1 MTVAPPPPN
10 PLLIAPFVLL
20 LAAMAL
26 GPVLTPAWWGRHY
39 GKVTLSLGAITGSY
53 YLFVLHAY
61 TPAAHMAHE
70 YVGFITLIGGLFVV
84 AGGIHL
90 QVGGRTGPLAN
101 TAFLLAG
108 AILANLL
115 GTTGAAM
122 LLIRPWLRLNE
133 GRVRAHHLIFFIFIV
148 ANVGGCLTP
157 IGDPPLF
164 LGYLQ
169 GVPFWWVA
177 QYCWP
182 MWAVAVGLLLAIFY
196 GVDKWHHLRH
206 PAPLSSTL
214 PKQPWHMAG
223 GSNLLFLAIMLGAVF
238 VEHPPILREGLMI
251 SAAAGSYLTTRKTVH
266 TANGFNF
273 HPLAEVALLFAGIFA
288 TMLPALDWLTAQA
301 PELLG
306 NNPAPGLYY
315 WGTGAL
321 SSLLDNAPA
330 YLAFLSTLKGLT
342 PGSDTAALLHHHAA
356 ALTAISV
363 GSVFFGAATY
373 LGNGPNFMVK
383 AIADEQK
390 TPMPSFTGM
399 VIKYTLPV
407 LLPVLALVWWCF
419 FRL

>member
-1 MTVAPPPPN
+1 
-10 PLLIAPFVLL
+10 
-20 LAAMAL
+20 
-26 GPVLTPAWWGRHY
+26 
-39 GKVTLSLGAITGSY
+39 
-53 YLFVLHAY
+53 
-61 TPAAHMAHE
+61 
-70 YVGFITLIGGLFVV
+70 
-84 AGGIHL
+84 
-90 QVGGRTGPLAN
+90 
-101 TAFLLAG
+101 
-108 AILANLL
+108 
-115 GTTGAAM
+115 
-122 LLIRPWLRLNE
+122 
-133 GRVRAHHLIFFIFIV
+133 
-148 ANVGGCLTP
+148 
-157 IGDPPLF
+157 
-164 LGYLQ
+164 
-169 GVPFWWVA
+169 
-177 QYCWP
+177 
-182 MWAVAVGLLLAIFY
+182 
-196 GVDKWHHLRH
+196 
-206 PAPLSSTL
+206 
-214 PKQPWHMAG
+214 MAG